1 MVGSSPVS
9 CGKVKGTSAS
19 CTDARVI
26 RLGCSEG
33 FHVWIFCSRRSRR
46 SASRILG
53 GLVFLSSI
61 FILFLLLHEHWRGRS
76 VEDVDRSLLLS
87 GYISLSPLR
96 LGSALFCLGKP
107 VLGEKVSPGAFSGR
121 RDVDTPLHNPLFPL
135 LSLFFTPFHYLSP
148 LPLPHLY
155 SLAPFL
161 ALFVSSSFSRSN
173 HSLAWEQNQVSFVT
187 GLLFVFIL
195 LFSYW
200 YIYKVL
206 LFLLQP
212 VFLSVFLPNMI
223 TGQVLAF
230 RNVTAFT
237 FTFFL
242 MGQSI

>member
-1 MVGSSPVS
+1 MYEFSVPGVLDGLPP
-9 CGKVKGTSAS
+9 
-19 CTDARVI
+19 
-26 RLGCSEG
+26 G
-33 FHVWIFCSRRSRR
+33 FWADWFFY
-46 SASRILG
+46 L
-53 GLVFLSSI
+53 
-61 FILFLLLHEHWRGRS
+61 LFLFYFYFYTSTGRGRS